1 MIALSPPLAV
11 VLFLKH
17 DGETTTLGEN
27 LARVIQPPCTLTLSG
42 PLGSGK
48 TTFCQG
54 FIHGKGYAERV
65 KSPTYT
71 LCEVYPLAKN
81 TMIYHFD
88 LYRLQDF
95 SDWEVLGFD
104 DILPSNSRENT
115 NAQSIILIEWPE
127 RLGQNIMTDLHIAFE
142 MLPQCRIVAL
152 TPHTPKGAA
161 CLLALFA

>member
-1 MIALSPPLAV
+1 MTASSLPLAV

-17 DGETTTLGEN
+17 GEATTKLGEN
-27 LARVIQPPCTLTLSG
+27 LARVIQPPCVLTLSG

-54 FIHGKGYAERV
+54 FIRGKGYTERV
-65 KSPTYT
+65 KSPSYT
-71 LCEVYPLAKN
+71 LCEIYPIAN
-81 TMIYHFD
+81 NIMIYHFD

-95 SDWEVLGFD
+95 NDWEVLGFD
-104 DILPSNSRENT
+104 DILPSNSRENS
-115 NAQSIILIEWPE
+115 NVQSIILIEWSE
-127 RLGQNIMTDLHIAFE
+127 RLGQNIMTDLHIAFTV
-142 MLPQCRIVAL
+142 LPQYRIVAL